1 MAGFES
7 QTSGSEATALPT
19 ETHHCPRHRF
29 CYLYKEKSLSILKQ
43 WALKSKLQDWDENTF
58 AYNNIYDPA
67 ILLYWNQI

>member
-43 WALKSKLQDWDENTF
+43 WALKSKLQD
-58 AYNNIYDPA
+58 
-67 ILLYWNQI
+67 